1 MRPLSRLA
9 IIAAAFAA
17 AAFMASPASAQA
29 SRTWIS
35 GVGDDANPCSR
46 TAPCK
51 TFAGAISK
59 TAAGGEIDCLDPGG
73 FGAVTI
79 TKSMTLDCGGG
90 PGGTP
95 GGILNTGTSGV
106 TVNDGGANTS
116 LVKIRNLN
124 FDGFNQF
131 GTAGIR
137 FINGK
142 SLIIEDVS
150 IWNQGA
156 SGFAAVD
163 FEPSAAGSKLAMHNV
178 EIQYN
183 ASAGIKLIP
192 QSGVAATATLD
203 NVEVISNTGDG
214 ITAQDGVTMTI
225 ANSVVSENGIHGIF
239 ANSATGGNVNVN
251 VVKTVSSEN
260 NGPGLMAQG
269 ATATMRLT
277 DVSTFDNTYGIRSLS
292 SGKVLSFGNVY
303 NNNNSTMDG
312 APTGSLMPQ

>member
-1 MRPLSRLA
+1 MRPLA
-9 IIAAAFAA
+9 QIVIAAAALGA

-29 SRTWIS
+29 TRTWIS

-51 TFAGAISK
+51 TFAGAIVK

-79 TKSMTLDCGGG
+79 TKSMTLDCGEG
-90 PGGTP
+90 PGGAA
-95 GGILNTGTSGV
+95 GGILNAGTSGV
-106 TVNDGGANTS
+106 YINDSGANTS

-124 FDGFNQF
+124 FDGFNQT
-131 GTAGIR
+131 GLAAIR
-137 FINGK
+137 FTSGK
-142 SLIIEDVS
+142 SLIIEHVS
-150 IWNQGA
+150 IWNEGA
-156 SGFAAVD
+156 SGYAAVD
-163 FEPSAAGSKLAMHNV
+163 FEPVAANSKLTMRDV
-178 EIQYN
+178 EIQHN

-192 QSGVAATATLD
+192 VSGVAATATLD
-203 NVEVISNTGDG
+203 NVDVISNTGDG

-239 ANSATGGNVNVN
+239 ADSATGGNVNVN

-260 NGPGLMAQG
+260 TGPGLMAQG

-277 DVSTFDNTYGIRSLS
+277 DVSTFDNSYGIRSLS

-303 NNNNSTMDG
+303 NDNNGTNG